1 MNIEQLIKLE
11 VVMSE
16 SSLGPNGGKL
26 LLAMPMPSL
35 VFPLLLL
42 IDKLSQINESFFL
55 SK

>member
-1 MNIEQLIKLE
+1 MNIEELIKLE

-26 LLAMPMPSL
+26 LLAMPSL

-42 IDKLSQINESFFL
+42 IDKIVSN
-55 SK
+55 